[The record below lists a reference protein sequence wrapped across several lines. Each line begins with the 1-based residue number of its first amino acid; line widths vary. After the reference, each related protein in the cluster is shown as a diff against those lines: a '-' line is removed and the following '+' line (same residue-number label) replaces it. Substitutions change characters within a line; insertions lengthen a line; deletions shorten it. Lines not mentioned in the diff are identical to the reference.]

1 MTNSST
7 ACWRLVAAV
16 ARPYRAQFLLIAL
29 LALLATATDL
39 VSPIIYREAVND
51 IAGLFVGEPGTTGI
65 DAMNA
70 ALDEES
76 DATATGMNPEP
87 HERGKVAARTAEQ
100 ALRTLLWSVALLFVI
115 NVVAHF
121 FSLLADQRT
130 VRLASRVEAD
140 LIQRCFAPVM
150 SLPLHFFNRHASGSS
165 AKQIDQSDQVAPI
178 VTAVAH
184 DILPEMMRMLGVLII
199 MLKLHSP
206 IPDDRVVIVGAG
218 RG

>member
-51 IAGLFVGEPGTTGI
+51 IADLFVGEPGTTGI

-140 LIQRCFAPVM
+140 LIQRCFAHVM

-206 IPDDRVVIVGAG
+206 TPDDRAVIVGAG
-218 RG
+218 RS